1 MATVPIDRFVQDYS
15 DALRQGSAAIFA
27 GAGLSVA
34 AGFVDWK
41 GLLQPLAD
49 ELHLDMAREYDLVRV
64 AQYHVNHH
72 SNRNDLARAV
82 LNQFSK
88 RTAAVT
94 ENHRILA
101 RLPISVYWT
110 TNYDCSIEQ
119 ALEKSGK
126 IVDVKHRQDHLVQ
139 SLHDRDA
146 IVYKMHGDCQNAD
159 EAILAKED
167 YERYHITR
175 GDFLT
180 ALAGDLLS
188 KTFLFIG
195 FSFSDP
201 NMDYVLARMF
211 TRHGRNQN
219 KHFCILRRES
229 KAPGDSLEDFAYRQ
243 AKQDYFIKD
252 LERYNIRAVMVD
264 SYDQITDVLRQ
275 VETRYKSKTIFVSGA
290 AHEYGMRWASNEA
303 LDFVHKLSWE
313 LVAQD
318 FRLVT
323 GLGVGIGST
332 VVDGAL
338 QQIYQVQRR
347 TLRDQLVIRPFPQSV
362 EGKQLWALYR
372 DDMLN
377 FAGVAIFMFGN
388 RLSGE
393 PPSVE
398 TSDGVIEEFRI
409 ASEKGLKVLPLGFT
423 EYAARILYDQV
434 SADFARYFPRSTPA
448 FEALFK
454 LLGDSTRSLADQLNT
469 TLSALQELER
479 M

>member
-1 MATVPIDRFVQDYS
+1 MATVPLERFIQDYS
-15 DALRQGSAAIFA
+15 DAMRQGNAAIFA

-41 GLLQPLAD
+41 GLLQPLAE
-49 ELHLDMAREYDLVRV
+49 ELNLDMAREHDLVRV

-72 SNRNDLARAV
+72 SNRNDLAQAV
-82 LNQFSK
+82 LNQFSV
-88 RTAAVT
+88 RTATVT

-110 TNYDCSIEQ
+110 TNYDRSIEL
-119 ALEKSGK
+119 ALEQGGK
-126 IVDVKHRQDHLVQ
+126 LVDVKHRQDQLVQ

-146 IVYKMHGDCQNAD
+146 IVYKMHGDCQNAG

-167 YERYHITR
+167 YERFHLTR

-229 KAPGDSLEDFAYRQ
+229 LAPGEPPEELAYRQ

-264 SYDQITDVLRQ
+264 SYDQITEVLRGI
-275 VETRYKSKTIFVSGA
+275 ETRYKGKTIFVSGA
-290 AHEYGMRWASNEA
+290 AHEYGSRWSSTDA

-313 LVAQD
+313 LVARD

-338 QQIYQVQRR
+338 QQIYRVQRR
-347 TLRDQLVIRPFPQSV
+347 TLRDQLIIRPFPQSV
-362 EGKQLWALYR
+362 EGKQLWSAYR

-377 FAGVAIFMFGN
+377 FAGIAIFMFGN
-388 RLSGE
+388 KLAGK
-393 PPSVE
+393 PPALA
-398 TSDGVIEEFRI
+398 TSDGVVEEFRI
-409 ASEKGLKVLPLGFT
+409 AVEKGLKVLPLGFT
-423 EYAARILYDQV
+423 EYAARTLYDQV
-434 SADFARYFPRSTPA
+434 ATDFARYFPRSTPS
-448 FEALFK
+448 FESLFK
-454 LLGDSTRSLADQLNT
+454 LLGDSTRSLTEQLKT

>member
-1 MATVPIDRFVQDYS
+1 MAIVSIDRFVQDYS
-15 DALRQGSAAIFA
+15 DALRQGTAAIFA

-41 GLLQPLAD
+41 GLLRPLAD
-49 ELHLDMAREYDLVRV
+49 ELQLDVAREHDLVRV

-72 SNRNDLARAV
+72 SNRNDLAQAI
-82 LNQFSK
+82 LNQFSS
-88 RTAAVT
+88 RTATVT

-110 TNYDCSIEQ
+110 TNYDRSIEQ
-119 ALEKSGK
+119 ALEQSGK
-126 IVDVKHRQDHLVQ
+126 VVDVKHQQAHLVQ
-139 SLHDRDA
+139 NLHDRDA
-146 IVYKMHGDCQNAD
+146 IVYKMHGDCQHPA

-167 YERYHITR
+167 YERYHLTR

-211 TRHGRNQN
+211 TRYGRNQN

-229 KAPGDSLEDFAYRQ
+229 LVPGEAAEELAYRQ

-264 SYDQITDVLRQ
+264 SYDQITGVLQRI
-275 VETRYKSKTIFVSGA
+275 EMRYKSKTVFVSGA
-290 AHEYGMRWASNEA
+290 AHEYGSRWSSAEA
-303 LDFVHKLSWE
+303 LDFVHRLSWD
-313 LVAQD
+313 LVASD

-338 QQIYQVQRR
+338 QQIYRIQRR
-347 TLRDQLVIRPFPQSV
+347 TLRDQLIIRPFPQSL
-362 EGKQLWALYR
+362 EGKQLWSTYR

-377 FAGVAIFMFGN
+377 FAGIAIFMFGN
-388 RLSGE
+388 KLTDAQS
-393 PPSVE
+393 PVE
-398 TSDGVIEEFRI
+398 ISDGVIEEFRI
-409 ASEKGLKVLPLGFT
+409 AVRKGLKVLPLGFT
-423 EYAARILYDQV
+423 EYAARTLYEQV
-434 SADFARYFPRSTPA
+434 AANFETYFPGATP
-448 FEALFK
+448 LFQSLFQ
-454 LLGDSTRSLADQLNT
+454 LLGDATRSLTDQLKT
-469 TLSALQELER
+469 TLEALQELER

>member
-1 MATVPIDRFVQDYS
+1 MASVPIDRFVQDYS
-15 DALRQGSAAIFA
+15 DALRQGTAAIFA

-41 GLLQPLAD
+41 GLLRPLAE
-49 ELHLDMAREYDLVRV
+49 ELNLDMAREHDLVRV

-72 SNRNDLARAV
+72 SNRNDLAQAV
-82 LNQFSK
+82 LNQFSG
-88 RTAAVT
+88 RTATVT

-110 TNYDCSIEQ
+110 TNYDRSIEQ
-119 ALEKSGK
+119 ALEQSGK
-126 IVDVKHRQDHLVQ
+126 IVDVKHRQDQLVQ

-146 IVYKMHGDCQNAD
+146 IVYKMHGDCQNPA

-167 YERYHITR
+167 YERYHLTR

-201 NMDYVLARMF
+201 NMDYVLSRMF

-219 KHFCILRRES
+219 KHFCILRRELQ
-229 KAPGDSLEDFAYRQ
+229 APGDTPEDLAYRQ
-243 AKQDYFIKD
+243 AKQDYFVKD
-252 LERYNIRAVMVD
+252 LERYNIRAVMVE
-264 SYDQITDVLRQ
+264 SYDQITEVLRRI
-275 VETRYKSKTIFVSGA
+275 EARHKSKTIFVSGA
-290 AHEYGMRWASNEA
+290 AHEYGARCTTTEA
-303 LDFVHKLSWE
+303 LEFVHKLALE
-313 LVAQD
+313 LVGRD

-338 QQIYQVQRR
+338 QQIYRVQRR

-362 EGKQLWALYR
+362 EGKQLWSSYR

-377 FAGVAIFMFGN
+377 FAGIAIFMFGN
-388 RLSGE
+388 KLSGE
-393 PPSVE
+393 PPALA

-434 SADFARYFPRSTPA
+434 AADFARYFPRSTPE
-448 FEALFK
+448 FENLFK
-454 LLGDSTRSLADQLNT
+454 LLGDSTRSFSDQLAT
-469 TLSALQELER
+469 TLNALEELER